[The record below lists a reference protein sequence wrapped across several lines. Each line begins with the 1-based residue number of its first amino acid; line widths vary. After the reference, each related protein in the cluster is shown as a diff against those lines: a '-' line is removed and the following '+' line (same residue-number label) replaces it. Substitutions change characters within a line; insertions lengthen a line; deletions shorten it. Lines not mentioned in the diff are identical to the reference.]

1 MIRVLD
7 KNLINQIAAGEVI
20 ERPSSVIKEL
30 VENALDANAKE
41 IDIIVKG
48 IGIEEIIVQD
58 NGDGINY
65 DELPLILE
73 RHATSKIYTFDDL
86 SKLKTLGFRGEA
98 IPSIA
103 SIAHLK
109 IASSTNHETLGREL
123 SIIDGKIK
131 KDLKIPFNKGTRVI
145 VNNLFYNTPAR
156 YKYLKSEYIEKKNI
170 IECVK
175 RLAISNIGVKF
186 RLTIDDSLIISTYG
200 INNYNDLITS
210 LYGYEYSKGVIITND
225 IISNIKIKLVL
236 FDPSFTRA
244 NKNEIYLYCNH
255 RYIQNNMLK
264 EAIIN
269 GYQSSIM
276 LNRYPLAFV
285 FIELDPYL
293 IDANIHPQKLT
304 IKIANE
310 YPLRI
315 LLTDLVKKAIDTNY
329 IKYQDSNKPFYN
341 IDTSNP
347 GSSLFD
353 SAMLAEDEDII
364 YKEVSPCQKLPNWEY
379 LATFRDTYLI
389 FTDGKNLYLLDQ
401 HAACER
407 INYELFFKKGVANI
421 SCSKQLIPISLSID
435 KNTLSLIK
443 KNKLFFNKYG
453 FDFNDLGELIQTPI
467 LEYNYNYDAILEYL
481 LEKLSSNNTDKLE
494 DFFNYQIKTKACKAS
509 IKAKEVLTPLEREKM
524 LRDLNSCVNPY
535 HCPHGRPVIVAL
547 DNNQI
552 ERLFKRIV

>member
-41 IDIIVKG
+41 IDIIIKG

-109 IASSTNHETLGREL
+109 IASRTNKETTGREL
-123 SIIDGKIK
+123 SVIDGKII

-244 NKNEIYLYCNH
+244 NKNEIYLYCNN

-264 EAIIN
+264 ESIVN

-347 GSSLFD
+347 SSSLFD

-407 INYELFFKKGVANI
+407 INYEFFFKKGVANI
-421 SCSKQLIPISLSID
+421 SCSKQLIPISLTID

-467 LEYNYNYDAILEYL
+467 LEYNYNYEAILEYL

-524 LRDLNSCVNPY
+524 LRDLNMCVNPY